1 MFFIRFNTTDGGF
14 TDTADVTAAL
24 TRVSEQLTQGETV
37 GTVRD
42 SRGKSVGSWIYTDQD
57 FYEDDE
63 EIK

>member
-14 TDTADVTAAL
+14 PNACDVAAAVN
-24 TRVSEQLTQGETV
+24 RVSEALTLGETV

-42 SRGKSVGSWIYTDQD
+42 SGGKSVGSWIYTDQD